1 MYIYNKTMN
10 NNDDV
15 KSSKYTCKI
24 CGKEY
29 KDNSRL
35 LRHQNRGNCEKT
47 NVDISTEAL
56 AIHDKLKLLF
66 S

>member
-1 MYIYNKTMN
+1 MN

-15 KSSKYTCKI
+15 KNGKYACKI

-29 KDNSRL
+29 KDKSIL
-35 LRHQNRGNCEKT
+35 LRHQSKGNCEKT
-47 NVDISTEAL
+47 NADINAEAI

-66 S
+66 SSFTP